1 MEFNEF
7 KTMVA
12 AAAEKAGLADY
23 ELYYDS
29 QESTQVSMFN
39 GEITDFTASLTGG
52 VAFRCIA
59 GGHDREFFYKDER
72 IDWENLQ

>member
-29 QESTQVSMFN
+29 Q
-39 GEITDFTASLTGG
+39 
-52 VAFRCIA
+52 
-59 GGHDREFFYKDER
+59 
-72 IDWENLQ
+72 